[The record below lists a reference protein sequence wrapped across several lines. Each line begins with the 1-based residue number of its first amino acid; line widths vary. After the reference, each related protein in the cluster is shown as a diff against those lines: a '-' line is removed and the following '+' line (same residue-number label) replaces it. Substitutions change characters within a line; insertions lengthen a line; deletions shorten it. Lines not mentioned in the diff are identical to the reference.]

1 MAVVR
6 TATLISA
13 PIELVFDLAC
23 DLLAPH
29 ARIVAVDRPRRFA
42 EVTDHPRWRSIQQV
56 HRFVQTGAGTLVTD
70 ETEWAAPLAP
80 LGRRRVLRLMLA
92 RGDLLRRL
100 AEDAA
105 GALGPAASAASAVVV
120 GAALLDRA
128 GRVLAAQRAGPAEV
142 AGGWEFPGGKVEP
155 GESEAAALVRECRE
169 ELGVEVTL
177 DRRLGYDV
185 TVQGGGSVLRV
196 WTGRIVAGTP
206 VPREHAALRWLSAD
220 ELNSVD
226 WLPADRPIVD
236 LLRTLPR

>member
-13 PIELVFDLAC
+13 PIEVVFDLAC
-23 DLLAPH
+23 DLLAPN
-29 ARIVAVDRPRRFA
+29 ARVVAVDRPRRFV
-42 EVTDHPRWRSIQQV
+42 EVTDHPRWRSIRQV
-56 HRFVQTGAGTLVTD
+56 HRFVQTGAGTLMTD

-100 AEDAA
+100 AENAA
-105 GALGPAASAASAVVV
+105 GPAGAAGRAVVV
-120 GAALLDRA
+120 GAALLDGT
-128 GRVLAAQRAGPAEV
+128 GRVLAAQRAGPAAV

-155 GESEAAALVRECRE
+155 GESDDAALVRECRE

-177 DRRLGYDV
+177 DRRLGDDV
-185 TVQGGGSVLRV
+185 PVQDGGGVLRV

-220 ELNSVD
+220 ELDSVD

-236 LLRTLPR
+236 LLRVLPR